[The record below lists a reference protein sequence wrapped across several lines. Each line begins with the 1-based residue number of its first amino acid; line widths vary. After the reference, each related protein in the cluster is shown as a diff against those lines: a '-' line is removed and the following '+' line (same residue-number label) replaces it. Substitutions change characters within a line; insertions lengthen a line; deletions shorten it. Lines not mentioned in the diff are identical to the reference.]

1 MMMNQNYNRD
11 NNNNNEPIIVWL
23 DGYSIYKDGI

>member
-11 NNNNNEPIIVWL
+11 NNNNEPIIVWL